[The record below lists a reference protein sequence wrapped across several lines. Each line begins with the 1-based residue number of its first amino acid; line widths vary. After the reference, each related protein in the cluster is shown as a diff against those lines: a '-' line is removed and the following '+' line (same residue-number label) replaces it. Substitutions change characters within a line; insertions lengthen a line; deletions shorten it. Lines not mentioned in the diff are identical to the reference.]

1 LLNVHNIDAYASAV
15 KAVAGY
21 EQVEQALAARTA

>member
-1 LLNVHNIDAYASAV
+1 LLNVHNIDACACAV